1 MTLTRQSK
9 RRIVSISST
18 KCTTKCAMG
27 QTVTTCFRADELSE
41 DHRTSPA
48 ALRTQPVALG
58 EDKIFSILSCKKEE
72 EKVCDN
78 RTCKTD
84 NRTCKKEEC
93 YSEESEDESWPDEG
107 PWSDVEDSDSWSDD
121 GAWSDEDDDLEK
133 KNLIDDDL
141 WNSFNNNCTT
151 IPYANEFIE
160 THITLTNVRIAN
172 EKSDQTYSS
181 ITQVTRSS
189 SMKKVQFCP
198 EPNLVTV
205 ITQS

>member
-9 RRIVSISST
+9 RRIVSVSST
-18 KCTTKCAMG
+18 ECTTKCAMG
-27 QTVTTCFRADELSE
+27 QTVTTCFRADELD

-58 EDKIFSILSCKKEE
+58 DDKIFSILSCKKDDEQ
-72 EKVCDN
+72 VF
-78 RTCKTD
+78 D

-107 PWSDVEDSDSWSDD
+107 AWSDEDNSDGWSDDD
-121 GAWSDEDDDLEK
+121 GAWSDEDEGPEK
-133 KNLIDDDL
+133 AIITDDL
-141 WNSFNNNCTT
+141 WNSFNCTN

-160 THITLTNVRIAN
+160 THITLTNVRLAN

-198 EPNLVTV
+198 EPNLVTE
-205 ITQS
+205 II